1 MRPSGWLGSA
11 STIVVGGC
19 LLAVEPAR
27 ADEPRSPYESET
39 IAAALQATGG
49 VVDEAP
55 QGKVIEE
62 IVIRPLDVLEDRDP
76 LPSFAIDFLN
86 FFHVTSQPEILRQL
100 LLVKAGDPYN
110 QAFVDES
117 ARRLRN
123 VRQLSL
129 VLTLALRGS
138 APDRVKLLVITKD
151 IWSLRLNSD
160 FRASSSGLEY
170 LLLQPAEENVAGL
183 QHTASLRFELEPAT
197 YTFGVGY
204 KVPRVGGSEIAA
216 TLTTNLIVN
225 RDSGDLEGVV
235 GGFYYGQPLTNT
247 RLEWSW
253 VASMT
258 FQERVTRFFQG
269 LEPLTFDAPSTPE
282 DDAIPIQYDVDSLAG
297 RLAFIRSF
305 GVSVKHDV
313 LFGVEATRNVFRPRG
328 LEGVSDVVR
337 DEFVAAEIPAS
348 DRRLYPYVG
357 YSTYSNVF
365 QSVLNVET
373 LGLQENFRSGH
384 DAYVKIYP
392 VFRELASSR
401 SFLGVNA
408 GAALTA
414 PLGDGFARLAAQ
426 GTFEA
431 SPEQVYDYNL
441 AVSSRFVSPTTP
453 VGRLHFDS
461 VWFQRFENFLNRQ
474 SVLGGESRLR
484 GYPSGAYRGANV
496 MAYNLELRSRPAELW
511 TLQLGA
517 AAFYDS
523 GAVWDEGEVPDFVQD
538 VGVGLRLV
546 FPQLERTGMR
556 FDWAVP
562 LQLDPSVGVDSV
574 FPGRFLVT
582 FDQAFGVPGVSV
594 PNVAL

>member
-1 MRPSGWLGSA
+1 VRRLA
-11 STIVVGGC
+11 VALAVVVGC
-19 LLAVEPAR
+19 LTVAAPALAV
-27 ADEPRSPYESET
+27 EPRSPYEVET
-39 IAAALQATGG
+39 IEAALRATGG
-49 VVDEAP
+49 VVDASP
-55 QGKVIEE
+55 NGKSIEE
-62 IVIRPLDVLEDRDP
+62 IVVRPLDVLEDRDP
-76 LPSFAIDFLN
+76 LPTFAIDFLN

-123 VRQLSL
+123 IRQLSL
-129 VLTLALRGS
+129 VLTLPLVGS
-138 APDRVKLLVITKD
+138 TPDRVKLLVITKD

-183 QHTASLRFELEPAT
+183 QQTASLRFELEPAT

-216 TLTTNLIVN
+216 TVSTNLIVN
-225 RDSGDLEGVV
+225 RESGDLEGVV
-235 GGFYYGQPLTNT
+235 GGLYYGQPLTNT

-253 VASMT
+253 VGSMT
-258 FQERVTRFFQG
+258 FQKRVTRFFQG
-269 LEPLTFDAPSTPE
+269 LDPLTFDAPSTPE
-282 DDAIPIQYDVDSLAG
+282 DDAIPIEYDVDSLAG
-297 RLAFIRSF
+297 RIAFIRSF
-305 GVSVKHDV
+305 GVDVKHDI

-328 LEGVSDVVR
+328 LDGRSAEVQR
-337 DEFVAAEIPAS
+337 EFVDAEVPQS

-357 YSTYSNVF
+357 YSTYSNIF

-384 DAYVKIYP
+384 DAFVKVYP
-392 VFRELASSR
+392 VLEQLASSR
-401 SFLGVNA
+401 SFVGVNA
-408 GAALTA
+408 GVALTT
-414 PLGDGFARLAAQ
+414 PLGDGLGRLAAQ
-426 GTFEA
+426 GTIEA
-431 SPEQVYDYNL
+431 SPEQVFDSNL
-441 AVSSRFVSPTTP
+441 SVSARFVSPSTP

-511 TLQLGA
+511 TVQLGA
-517 AAFYDS
+517 AAFYDT
-523 GAVWDEGEVPDFVQD
+523 GAVWDEGETPDFVQD

-562 LQLDPSVGVDSV
+562 LQLDPSVGVTSI

-582 FDQAFGVPGVSV
+582 FDQAFGFPGVAI